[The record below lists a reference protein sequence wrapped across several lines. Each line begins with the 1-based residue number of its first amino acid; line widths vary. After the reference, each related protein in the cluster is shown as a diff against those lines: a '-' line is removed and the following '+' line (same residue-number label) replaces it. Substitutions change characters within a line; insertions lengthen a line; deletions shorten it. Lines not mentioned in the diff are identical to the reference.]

1 MTDLTTAE
9 KTRLRRRIGD
19 INAAY
24 GDSTLQDA
32 FDEAEGDLDATTV
45 ICFEWLLAG
54 AIPLTDQKLGLTEE
68 KKSQIFD
75 HIAGTLLPHW
85 RAKLTS
91 SNQVKIVATRVVPP
105 RAKDKPWGGTTPR
118 SGRLN
123 RRFGTDLDE
132 D

>member
-19 INAAY
+19 INSAY
-24 GDSTLQDA
+24 TDPTLQDA
-32 FDEAEGDLDATTV
+32 FDEAEGDLGAATV

-75 HIAGTLLPHW
+75 HIAYVLLPHW
-85 RAKLTS
+85 RDKLTS
-91 SNQVKIVATRVVPP
+91 SNQVKIVGTRQVPP
-105 RAKDKPWGGTTPR
+105 RSKDAPWGNRTAR

-132 D
+132 E